1 MPFDPTAP
9 RNDLPFRLFCRRP
22 RSTILSASARI
33 LASPQAEWSPATSTN
48 PHLRRADLLSRP
60 DRVAERSEFGHW
72 ECDLMLF
79 RKEHGKIN
87 VTSLVERES
96 RFAVL
101 MRNEDRRSKPIMQA
115 MI

>member
-1 MPFDPTAP
+1 
-9 RNDLPFRLFCRRP
+9 
-22 RSTILSASARI
+22 
-33 LASPQAEWSPATSTN
+33 
-48 PHLRRADLLSRP
+48 
-60 DRVAERSEFGHW
+60 
-72 ECDLMLF
+72 MLF